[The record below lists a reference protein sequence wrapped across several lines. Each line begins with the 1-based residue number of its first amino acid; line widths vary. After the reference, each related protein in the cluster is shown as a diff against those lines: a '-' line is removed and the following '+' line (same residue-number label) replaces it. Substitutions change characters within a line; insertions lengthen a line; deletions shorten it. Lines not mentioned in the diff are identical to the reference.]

1 VGGVGQK
8 GMFGVRQGAERGCE
22 MGQLILSMGPAQ
34 GEDCS
39 LCKGLLPLGV
49 RRFKFL
55 LFPLRFF
62 YQML

>member
-1 VGGVGQK
+1 MGGVGQK

-39 LCKGLLPLGV
+39 LCKGLLPLG
-49 RRFKFL
+49 REGL
-55 LFPLRFF
+55 NFF
-62 YQML
+62 YFLYVTK